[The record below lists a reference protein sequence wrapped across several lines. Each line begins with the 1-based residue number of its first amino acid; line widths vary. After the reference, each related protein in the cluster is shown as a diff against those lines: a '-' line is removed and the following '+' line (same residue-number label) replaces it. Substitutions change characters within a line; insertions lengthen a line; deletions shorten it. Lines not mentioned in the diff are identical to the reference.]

1 MASDIRHLQ
10 CILFVWSWFHW
21 TLKQMISDTGC
32 QHDSSQLL
40 SCHYDRTRTGT
51 SHVHIKSNGHTT
63 LVITNTMELDKARSF
78 YNGCF
83 HTRIPPPCKQ
93 CCQVRLHK
101 QTTKTDAF
109 FLTCK
114 LPPSCLTWNITYIP
128 KLISFFW
135 AKRESWMF
143 IVTAGSSPR
152 ETEIWVTMT
161 STLSDYKPRDV
172 NSNTHVGE

>member
-128 KLISFFW
+128 KLISFFFFLS
-135 AKRESWMF
+135 KERELNVYSNGRF
-143 IVTAGSSPR
+143 I
-152 ETEIWVTMT
+152 
-161 STLSDYKPRDV
+161 STWNWNLSYNDKHAVRL
-172 NSNTHVGE
+172 